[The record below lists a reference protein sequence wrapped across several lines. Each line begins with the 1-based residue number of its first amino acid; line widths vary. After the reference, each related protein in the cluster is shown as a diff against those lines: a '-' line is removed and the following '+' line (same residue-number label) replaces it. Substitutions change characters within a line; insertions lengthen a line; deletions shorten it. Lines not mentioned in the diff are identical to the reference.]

1 MKKEILEPL
10 KKAIKNAMIKYAK
23 TKDPASQHSI
33 TTMRQLI
40 DKRPMAI
47 HPTLL
52 NQVDEKEQALL
63 SFKAQLSKFK
73 PKQSVLEVVIGKT
86 LN

>member
-1 MKKEILEPL
+1 VADHNKITYGLLPQHLIDEYNTNVARLWDMKKEILEPL

-40 DKRPMAI
+40 D
-47 HPTLL
+47 
-52 NQVDEKEQALL
+52 
-63 SFKAQLSKFK
+63 
-73 PKQSVLEVVIGKT
+73 
-86 LN
+86 